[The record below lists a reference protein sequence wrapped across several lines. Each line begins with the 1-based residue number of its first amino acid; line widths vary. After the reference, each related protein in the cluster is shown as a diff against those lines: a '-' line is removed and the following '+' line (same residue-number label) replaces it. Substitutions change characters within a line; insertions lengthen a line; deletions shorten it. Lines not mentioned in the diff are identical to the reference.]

1 MSWREPRESGTR
13 QNEERSTELLAKEAT
28 VASRVAPILLAA
40 LLLTSLAG
48 CGSPDDVSPDVDS
61 EPPASDG
68 GASGGT
74 QLAPGLYDL
83 ADGTVQAVGTLEWRD
98 LEGGFWVITGGTEAE
113 GTTGETVAVIANGA
127 DLESTLAPLKGLT
140 VLATGTRFEGA
151 SIRMAGPEIIVE
163 TIEEI
168 SGAGP
173 AE

>member
-1 MSWREPRESGTR
+1 MAG
-13 QNEERSTELLAKEAT
+13 
-28 VASRVAPILLAA
+28 RVAPILLAV
-40 LLLTSLAG
+40 LLVVSLAG
-48 CGSPDDVSPDVDS
+48 CGSPDDGDADISP
-61 EPPASDG
+61 EPPVSDD
-68 GASGGT
+68 GAAGGT

-140 VLATGTRFEGA
+140 VLATGRRFEGA

-168 SGAGP
+168 SGTGP

>member
-1 MSWREPRESGTR
+1 MTARTI
-13 QNEERSTELLAKEAT
+13 A
-28 VASRVAPILLAA
+28 ILLAV
-40 LLLTSLAG
+40 LLVFSLAA
-48 CGSPDDVSPDVDS
+48 CAPMDDGDTAV

-68 GASGGT
+68 AAGGST

-83 ADGTVQAVGTLEWRD
+83 ADGTVQAVGTLEWSD
-98 LEGGFWVITGGTEAE
+98 LEGGFWVITGGTAAE
-113 GTTGETVAVIANGA
+113 GNVGETVAVIANGS
-127 DLESTLAPLKGLT
+127 DLESTLEPLEGLA
-140 VLATGTRFEGA
+140 VVANGTRFEGA

>member
-1 MSWREPRESGTR
+1 MR
-13 QNEERSTELLAKEAT
+13 TEFPIQEAA
-28 VASRVAPILLAA
+28 VASRVAPTLLAV
-40 LLLTSLAG
+40 LLVVSLAG
-48 CGSPDDVSPDVDS
+48 CGSPDDGSPDADS

-113 GTTGETVAVIANGA
+113 GTTGETVAVIANGDELA
-127 DLESTLAPLKGLT
+127 ATLEALEGLT
-140 VLATGTRFEGA
+140 VSAIGTRFEGA

-168 SGAGP
+168 SGTGP